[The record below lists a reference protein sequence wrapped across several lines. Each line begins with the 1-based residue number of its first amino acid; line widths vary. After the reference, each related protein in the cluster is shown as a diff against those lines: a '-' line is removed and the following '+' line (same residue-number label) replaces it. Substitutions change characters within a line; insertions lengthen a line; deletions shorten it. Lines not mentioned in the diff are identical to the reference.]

1 MGVRPPD
8 KPLKK
13 EKGEGGK
20 GSKNTARAQGAGN
33 KKQVCNLQSRRLKY
47 GLGKS
52 QKRRCGHRKMSRQ
65 G

>member
-8 KPLKK
+8 EPLKK

-33 KKQVCNLQSRRLKY
+33 KKLEVCNLQSR
-47 GLGKS
+47 
-52 QKRRCGHRKMSRQ
+52 
-65 G
+65 